1 MHLNQAEFI
10 QQDQQNYSIAGMV
23 DFTTVPGLMVK
34 AMDICK
40 SLKKSSS
47 SELDIDLSK
56 VTESNSAA
64 LALILEIAKDARA
77 NNITLRFQN
86 LPESLLSISKAY
98 GIENEIRELCK

>member
-1 MHLNQAEFI
+1 MHLNQAEFT
-10 QQDQQNYSIAGMV
+10 QQDQQSYKIAGTI
-23 DFTTVPGLMVK
+23 DFATVPELMLK
-34 AMDICK
+34 ATDICK
-40 SLKKSSS
+40 SLKKSSY

-98 GIENEIRELCK
+98 GIETEIRELCK